1 MRSFAGIEICFTLDA
16 GSTLEHLNV
25 RCYLVANPMAALVS
39 QRWLIHVVGAIETMS
54 LRLVSEIT
62 LHSLIQNCGLLPG
75 FWALESAIRPLSQGD
90 NQTGDVSWY

>member
-1 MRSFAGIEICFTLDA
+1 MRSFAGIETCFTLDG

-25 RCYLVANPMAALVS
+25 RCYLVVNPTAALVS
-39 QRWLIHVVGAIETMS
+39 QRRLIHFVGAFETVS

-62 LHSLIQNCGLLPG
+62 LHSLIQNCGSLRG